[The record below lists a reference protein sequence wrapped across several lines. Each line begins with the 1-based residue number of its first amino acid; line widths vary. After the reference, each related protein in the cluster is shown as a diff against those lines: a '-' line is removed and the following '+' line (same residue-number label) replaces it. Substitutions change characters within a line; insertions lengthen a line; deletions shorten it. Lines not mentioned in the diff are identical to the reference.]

1 MAEAQFA
8 SGGLYRPHLG
18 AISRTRRGPT
28 MQQLP
33 VMLAR
38 R

>member
-8 SGGLYRPHLG
+8 SGGLYRPHLR
-18 AISRTRRGPT
+18 AYLALAAGPAT
-28 MQQLP
+28 QQLP